1 MKSLKKKLAA
11 LGVGLAVM
19 ASSVVSMSA
28 SAWSYENWRAWF
40 APYTGTAYA
49 FGTSVQVMNMQWNST
64 QIANFMGLLPT
75 SFGAL
80 YGLEFEF
87 SPDVEDKSLI
97 WDSKRSHSS
106 NLPQAYSE
114 CQWYDPDDVTIGTR
128 DIKCLTAE
136 TSYYGYLYLNQ
147 GTTPTSGRK
156 YRFSVEFGEGFP
168 PFNLIDYLPIYETY
182 YENSAQPNVNFGSRC
197 HW

>member
-1 MKSLKKKLAA
+1 MRKLKKRLAA

-19 ASSVVSMSA
+19 ATSMMSMGA
-28 SAWSYENWRAWF
+28 SAWSYENWRARF

-49 FGTSVQVMNMQWNST
+49 FGANVQLMNMQWNST

-75 SFGAL
+75 SYGAL

-87 SPDVEDKSLI
+87 TPDIDKNLI

-106 NLPQAYSE
+106 NLPQVYSE
-114 CQWYDPDDVTIGTR
+114 CQWYDHDDVTIGTR
-128 DIKCLTAE
+128 DAKALVAE
-136 TSYYGYLYLNQ
+136 NSYYGYLYLNQ
-147 GTTPTSGRK
+147 GTTSTTGRK
-156 YRFSVEFGEGFP
+156 YRFSIELGEGFP
-168 PFNLIDYLPIYETY
+168 PFNLIDYLPLYETY
-182 YENSAQPNVNFGSRC
+182 YENNAEPSVNFGSRC